1 MSVVYPA
8 VDVVVEKSCA
18 RGGWGGVSLDCV
30 IRSAIADERMSGI
43 NLSV

>member
-8 VDVVVEKSCA
+8 VDGVVEKIVP
-18 RGGWGGVSLDCV
+18 GVGGGVSLDCV